1 MQKQIPFYIKITA
14 ILLGLIALLAI
25 MYIGQGIIVPLIGS
39 LLIAILL
46 NPVVNLLVKIKINR
60 VISIAILLTFVTAI
74 FIFLLLLL
82 TNQFSSFINS
92 LPILIDKFYQTLN
105 KSVLSISSRFNI
117 STATINSFIDDSKV
131 DLITTT
137 KSLIGPT
144 ISSIGGVIFTFLLIP
159 VYVFLI
165 LYYKKLLLD
174 FIKNVFGKGN
184 KTEVNKILNSTKQIV
199 QRYLVALIFEAIII
213 AILNVSALLILDVQ
227 YAIIVGIIGALLNVI
242 PYIGGIVS
250 TAIPM
255 AIVLATKDS
264 FNYALYVLIAF
275 IIIQFIDNNLVL
287 PKLVASRV
295 RVNALISV
303 IVVIIGGE
311 IWGVTGMFL
320 SIPLTAICKTIFDNV
335 NTLKPLGILLGD
347 IEETDNNI
355 IKDIE

>member
-1 MQKQIPFYIKITA
+1 MEQKIPSYIKATY
-14 ILLGLIALLAI
+14 ILLGIIALSIIL
-25 MYIGQGIIVPLIGS
+25 YYGQSIIVPLIGS

-46 NPVVNLLVKIKINR
+46 NPVVNILTKIRINR
-60 VISIAILLTFVTAI
+60 VIGISIILTIFTAI
-74 FIFLLLLL
+74 FILIILLL
-82 TNQFSSFINS
+82 TNQFSSFVNS

-105 KSVLSISSRFNI
+105 KSVLSISSRFSI
-117 STATINSFIDDSKV
+117 STDTINNFIEESKV

-174 FIKNVFGKGN
+174 FIKNIFGKEN
-184 KTEVNKILNSTKQIV
+184 KTEVNKILNSTKLIV

-213 AILNVSALLILDVQ
+213 AILNISALLILDVQ
-227 YAIIVGIIGALLNVI
+227 YAIIVGIIGALLNMI

-264 FNYALYVLIAF
+264 FNYTFYVLIAYL
-275 IIIQFIDNNLVL
+275 IIQFIDNNLVL

-295 RVNALISV
+295 SVNALISV

-335 NTLKPLGILLGD
+335 KSLKPLGLLLGD
-347 IEETDNNI
+347 NE
-355 IKDIE
+355 

>member
-1 MQKQIPFYIKITA
+1 MEQKIPSYIKATY
-14 ILLGLIALLAI
+14 ILLGIIALSIIL
-25 MYIGQGIIVPLIGS
+25 YYGQSIIVPLIGS

-46 NPVVNLLVKIKINR
+46 NPVVNILTKIRINR
-60 VISIAILLTFVTAI
+60 VIGISIILTIFTSI
-74 FIFLLLLL
+74 FILIILLL
-82 TNQFSSFINS
+82 TNQFSSFVNS

-105 KSVLSISSRFNI
+105 KSVLSISSRFSI
-117 STATINSFIDDSKV
+117 STDTINNFIEDSKV
-131 DLITTT
+131 DLITNT

-144 ISSIGGVIFTFLLIP
+144 ISSIGGVLFTFLLVP

-165 LYYKKLLLD
+165 LYYKKMLLD
-174 FIKNVFGKGN
+174 FIKNIFGKEN
-184 KTEVNKILNSTKQIV
+184 KTEVNNILNSTKLIV

-213 AILNVSALLILDVQ
+213 AILNISALLILDVQ
-227 YAIIVGIIGALLNVI
+227 YAIIVGIIGALLNMI

-264 FNYALYVLIAF
+264 FNYTFYVLIAYL
-275 IIIQFIDNNLVL
+275 IIQFIDNNLVL

-295 RVNALISV
+295 SVNALISV

-335 NTLKPLGILLGD
+335 KSLKPIGLLLGD
-347 IEETDNNI
+347 NE
-355 IKDIE
+355 

>member
-1 MQKQIPFYIKITA
+1 MEQKIPSYIKATY
-14 ILLGLIALLAI
+14 ILLGLIALSIIL
-25 MYIGQGIIVPLIGS
+25 YYGQSIIVPLIGS

-46 NPVVNLLVKIKINR
+46 NPVVNILTKIRINR
-60 VISIAILLTFVTAI
+60 VIGISIILTIFTGI
-74 FIFLLLLL
+74 FILIILLL
-82 TNQFSSFINS
+82 TNQFSSFVNS

-105 KSVLSISSRFNI
+105 KSVLRISSRFSI
-117 STATINSFIDDSKV
+117 STDTINNFIEESKV

-165 LYYKKLLLD
+165 LFYKKLLLD
-174 FIKNVFGKGN
+174 FIKNIFGKEN
-184 KTEVNKILNSTKQIV
+184 KTEVNKILNSTKLIV

-213 AILNVSALLILDVQ
+213 AILNISALLILDVQ
-227 YAIIVGIIGALLNVI
+227 YAIIVGIIGALLNMI

-264 FNYALYVLIAF
+264 FNYTFYVLIAYL
-275 IIIQFIDNNLVL
+275 IIQFIDNNLVL

-295 RVNALISV
+295 SVNALISV

-335 NTLKPLGILLGD
+335 ITLKPLGLLLGD
-347 IEETDNNI
+347 IEETDSNI

>member
-1 MQKQIPFYIKITA
+1 MEQKIPSYIKATY
-14 ILLGLIALLAI
+14 ILLGLIALSIIL
-25 MYIGQGIIVPLIGS
+25 YYGQSIIVPLIGS

-46 NPVVNLLVKIKINR
+46 NPVVNILTKIRINR
-60 VISIAILLTFVTAI
+60 VIGISIILTIFTSI
-74 FIFLLLLL
+74 FILIILLL
-82 TNQFSSFINS
+82 TNQFSSFVNS

-105 KSVLSISSRFNI
+105 KSVLSISSRFSI
-117 STATINSFIDDSKV
+117 STDTINNFIEDSKV

-144 ISSIGGVIFTFLLIP
+144 ISSIGGVLFTFLLVP

-174 FIKNVFGKGN
+174 FIKNIFGKEN
-184 KTEVNKILNSTKQIV
+184 KTEVNNILNSTKLIV

-213 AILNVSALLILDVQ
+213 AILNISALLILDVQ
-227 YAIIVGIIGALLNVI
+227 YAIIVGIIGALLNMI
-242 PYIGGIVS
+242 PYVGGIVS

-264 FNYALYVLIAF
+264 FNYTLYVLIAYL
-275 IIIQFIDNNLVL
+275 IIQFIDNNLVL

-295 RVNALISV
+295 SVNALISV

-335 NTLKPLGILLGD
+335 KSLKPIGLLLGD
-347 IEETDNNI
+347 NE
-355 IKDIE
+355 

>member
-1 MQKQIPFYIKITA
+1 MNYKIPFYIKITA
-14 ILLGLIALLAI
+14 ILLGIIALIAI

-39 LLIAILL
+39 LLVAILL
-46 NPVVNLLVKIKINR
+46 NPVVNLLIRIRVNR
-60 VISIAILLTFVTAI
+60 VIAISMVIALVTAV
-74 FIFLLLLL
+74 FILLLLLL

-92 LPILIDKFYQTLN
+92 LPILIDKFYVTLN
-105 KSVLSISSRFNI
+105 NLVVGISGRFNI
-117 STATINSFIDDSKV
+117 STAAINTFIDDSKV

-174 FIKNVFGKGN
+174 FIKNIFGKGN

-227 YAIIVGIIGALLNVI
+227 YAIVVGIIGALLNVI

-255 AIVLATKDS
+255 AIVLATKVS

-275 IIIQFIDNNLVL
+275 IIIQFIDNNLVI

-335 NTLKPLGILLGD
+335 IVLKPLGLLLGD
-347 IEETDNNI
+347 LDETNN
-355 IKDIE
+355 EFT

>member
-1 MQKQIPFYIKITA
+1 MIQKIPLYIKVTT
-14 ILLGLIALLAI
+14 ILLGLIALLTI
-25 MYIGQGIIVPLIGS
+25 MYVAQGIIVPIIGS

-46 NPVVNLLVKIKINR
+46 NPVVNLLVKIRINR
-60 VISIAILLTFVTAI
+60 VVGIAIVITIVTSIFVL
-74 FIFLLLLL
+74 LLLLL
-82 TNQFSSFINS
+82 TNQFNSFINS
-92 LPILIDKFYQTLN
+92 LPTLIDKFYQTLN
-105 KSVLSISSRFNI
+105 TSVLGISNQFNI
-117 STATINSFIDDSKV
+117 STATINSFIDDSKG

-144 ISSIGGVIFTFLLIP
+144 ITSIGGILFTFLLVP

-174 FIKNVFGKGN
+174 FIKNIFGKSN
-184 KTEVNKILNSTKQIV
+184 HTEVHKILDSTKQIV

-213 AILNVSALLILDVQ
+213 AILNVTALLILDVQ

-275 IIIQFIDNNLVL
+275 VIIQFIDNNLVL

-335 NTLKPLGILLGD
+335 KTLKPLGILLGD
-347 IEETDNNI
+347 IEETDI
-355 IKDIE
+355 EITEDIN

>member
-1 MQKQIPFYIKITA
+1 MEQKIPSYIKATY
-14 ILLGLIALLAI
+14 ILLGIIALSIIL
-25 MYIGQGIIVPLIGS
+25 YYGQSIIVPLIGS

-46 NPVVNLLVKIKINR
+46 NPVVNILTKIRINR
-60 VISIAILLTFVTAI
+60 VIGISIILTIFTSI
-74 FIFLLLLL
+74 FILIILLL
-82 TNQFSSFINS
+82 TNQFSSFVNS

-105 KSVLSISSRFNI
+105 KSVLSISSRFSI
-117 STATINSFIDDSKV
+117 STDTINNFIEDSKV

-144 ISSIGGVIFTFLLIP
+144 ISSIGGVLFTFLLVP

-174 FIKNVFGKGN
+174 FIKNIFGKEN
-184 KTEVNKILNSTKQIV
+184 KTEVNNILNSTKLIV

-213 AILNVSALLILDVQ
+213 AILNISALLILDVQ
-227 YAIIVGIIGALLNVI
+227 YAIIVGIIGALLNMI
-242 PYIGGIVS
+242 PYVGGIVS

-264 FNYALYVLIAF
+264 FNYTFYVLIAYL
-275 IIIQFIDNNLVL
+275 IIQFIDNNLVL

-295 RVNALISV
+295 SVNALISV

-335 NTLKPLGILLGD
+335 KSLKPLGLLLGD
-347 IEETDNNI
+347 NE
-355 IKDIE
+355 

>member
-1 MQKQIPFYIKITA
+1 MEQKIPSYIKATY
-14 ILLGLIALLAI
+14 ILLGLIALSIIL
-25 MYIGQGIIVPLIGS
+25 YYGQSIIVPLIGS

-46 NPVVNLLVKIKINR
+46 NPIVNILTKIRINR
-60 VISIAILLTFVTAI
+60 VIGISIILTIFTAI
-74 FIFLLLLL
+74 FILIILLL
-82 TNQFSSFINS
+82 TNQFSSFVNS

-105 KSVLSISSRFNI
+105 KSVLSISSRFSI
-117 STATINSFIDDSKV
+117 STDTINNFIEESKV

-174 FIKNVFGKGN
+174 FIKNIFGKEN
-184 KTEVNKILNSTKQIV
+184 KTEVNKILNSTKLIV

-213 AILNVSALLILDVQ
+213 AILNISALLILDVQ
-227 YAIIVGIIGALLNVI
+227 YAIIVGIIGALLNMI

-264 FNYALYVLIAF
+264 FNYTFYVLIAYL
-275 IIIQFIDNNLVL
+275 IIQFIDNNLVL

-295 RVNALISV
+295 SVNALISV

-320 SIPLTAICKTIFDNV
+320 SIPLTAIGKTIFDNV
-335 NTLKPLGILLGD
+335 ITLKPLGLLLGD
-347 IEETDNNI
+347 IEETDSNI

>member
-1 MQKQIPFYIKITA
+1 MEQKIPSYIKATY
-14 ILLGLIALLAI
+14 ILLGIIALSI
-25 MYIGQGIIVPLIGS
+25 IIYYGQSIIVPLIGS

-46 NPVVNLLVKIKINR
+46 NPVVNILTKIRINR
-60 VISIAILLTFVTAI
+60 VIGISIILTIFTAI
-74 FIFLLLLL
+74 FILIILLL
-82 TNQFSSFINS
+82 TNQFSSFVNS

-105 KSVLSISSRFNI
+105 KSVLSISSRFSI
-117 STATINSFIDDSKV
+117 STDTINNFIEESKV

-144 ISSIGGVIFTFLLIP
+144 ISSIGGVLFTFLLIP

-174 FIKNVFGKGN
+174 FIKNIFGKEN
-184 KTEVNKILNSTKQIV
+184 KTEVNKILNSTKLIV

-213 AILNVSALLILDVQ
+213 AILNISALLILDVQ
-227 YAIIVGIIGALLNVI
+227 YAIIVGIIGALLNMI

-264 FNYALYVLIAF
+264 FNYTFYVLIAYL
-275 IIIQFIDNNLVL
+275 IIQFIDNNLVL

-295 RVNALISV
+295 SVNALISV

-335 NTLKPLGILLGD
+335 KSLKPLGLLLGD
-347 IEETDNNI
+347 NE
-355 IKDIE
+355 

>member
-1 MQKQIPFYIKITA
+1 MEQKIPSYIKATY
-14 ILLGLIALLAI
+14 ILLGIIALSIIL
-25 MYIGQGIIVPLIGS
+25 YYGQSIIVPLIGS

-46 NPVVNLLVKIKINR
+46 NPVVNILTKIRINR
-60 VISIAILLTFVTAI
+60 VIGISIILTIFTAI
-74 FIFLLLLL
+74 FILIILLL
-82 TNQFSSFINS
+82 TNQFSSFVNS

-105 KSVLSISSRFNI
+105 KSVLSISSRFSI
-117 STATINSFIDDSKV
+117 STDTINNFIEDSKV

-144 ISSIGGVIFTFLLIP
+144 ISSIGGVLFTFLLVP

-174 FIKNVFGKGN
+174 FIKNIFGKEN
-184 KTEVNKILNSTKQIV
+184 KTEVNKILNSTKLIV

-213 AILNVSALLILDVQ
+213 AILNISALLILDVQ
-227 YAIIVGIIGALLNVI
+227 YAIIVGIIGALLNMI
-242 PYIGGIVS
+242 PYVGGIVS

-264 FNYALYVLIAF
+264 FNYTFYVLIAYL
-275 IIIQFIDNNLVL
+275 IIQFIDNNLVL

-295 RVNALISV
+295 SVNALISV

-335 NTLKPLGILLGD
+335 KSLKPLGLLLGD
-347 IEETDNNI
+347 NE
-355 IKDIE
+355 

>member
-1 MQKQIPFYIKITA
+1 MEQKIPSYIKATY
-14 ILLGLIALLAI
+14 ILLGIIALSIIL
-25 MYIGQGIIVPLIGS
+25 YYGQSIIVPLIGS

-46 NPVVNLLVKIKINR
+46 NPVVNILTKIRINR
-60 VISIAILLTFVTAI
+60 VIGISIILTIFTAI
-74 FIFLLLLL
+74 FILIILLL
-82 TNQFSSFINS
+82 TNQFSSFVNS

-105 KSVLSISSRFNI
+105 KSVLSISSRFSI
-117 STATINSFIDDSKV
+117 STDTINNFIEDSKV

-144 ISSIGGVIFTFLLIP
+144 ISSIGGALFTFLLVP

-174 FIKNVFGKGN
+174 FIKNIFGKEN
-184 KTEVNKILNSTKQIV
+184 KTEVNKILNSTKLIV

-213 AILNVSALLILDVQ
+213 AILNISALLILDVQ
-227 YAIIVGIIGALLNVI
+227 YAIIVGIIGALLNMI

-264 FNYALYVLIAF
+264 FNYTFYVLIAYL
-275 IIIQFIDNNLVL
+275 IIQFIDNNLVL

-295 RVNALISV
+295 SVNALISV

-335 NTLKPLGILLGD
+335 KSLKPLGLLLGD
-347 IEETDNNI
+347 NE
-355 IKDIE
+355 